1 MPINNINT
9 LQNYE
14 DLRYTTYLAYQDANG
29 VLNTDYYIHALANLE
44 QRNEYRYSNG
54 IKYGILNYDTDVVIT
69 PESVFGNNTAEATM
83 FLELPND
90 MGFDIYV
97 NNIETYLKHS
107 QIYNDGNV
115 ILENIS
121 VLSLWNEASG
131 ANSVFL
137 LWDIIY
143 LLIYLYF

>member
-14 DLRYTTYLAYQDANG
+14 DLKYTTDLAKQNPSG

-54 IKYGILNYDTDVVIT
+54 IKYGILTYDKAVTVGESDVII
-69 PESVFGNNTAEATM
+69 GNTSSNDPIASTTTL
-83 FLELPND
+83 LELNND
-90 MGFDIYV
+90 MSFDITV

-107 QIYNDGNV
+107 QIYDDGISFKSA
-115 ILENIS
+115 IL
-121 VLSLWNEASG
+121 LSP
-131 ANSVFL
+131 
-137 LWDIIY
+137 I
-143 LLIYLYF
+143 

>member
-14 DLRYTTYLAYQDANG
+14 DLKYTTDLAKQNPSG

-54 IKYGILNYDTDVVIT
+54 IKYGILTYDKTVTVGESDV
-69 PESVFGNNTAEATM
+69 TANDAIAATTTL
-83 FLELPND
+83 LELNND
-90 MGFDIYV
+90 MSFDITV

-107 QIYNDGNV
+107 QIYDDGTSFKSLLFGKILGTDNTSETNNV
-115 ILENIS
+115 
-121 VLSLWNEASG
+121 
-131 ANSVFL
+131 
-137 LWDIIY
+137 
-143 LLIYLYF
+143 